1 MRNALTIA
9 RKELKVYFVSPL
21 FFIVTALFVL
31 LSGLFFALNAVQ
43 GQTVSLTTTFN
54 IILFIM
60 ILFAP
65 ALTMRLISQEKQQ
78 GTLELL
84 LTNPVRD
91 IELIAGK
98 YTAALVMYL
107 ALLATTL
114 IQVLVLLFTAV
125 DKHKFLFL
133 NIGSVDWLTVLVG
146 YVGSILIVGGYL
158 AIGLLASSLT
168 QNQIIAAVV
177 AFGALLALLVIDT
190 AGALAQPPMS
200 DFLTQL
206 GPRVHADNFGKG
218 VLSLF
223 DVLYALTMIG
233 VPLYLA
239 VVSLGSRKWH

>member
-1 MRNALTIA
+1 VKNAMTIA

-21 FFIVTALFVL
+21 FFIVTALFIV
-31 LSGLFFALNAVQ
+31 LSGVFFAFNTLQ
-43 GQTVSLTTTFN
+43 SQTVALATTFN

-98 YTAALVMYL
+98 YAAALLIYL
-107 ALLATTL
+107 ALLSTTL
-114 IQVLVLLFTAV
+114 IQVLVPLFTAV

-133 NIGSVDWLTVLVG
+133 TLGSVDWATVGVG
-146 YVGSILIVGGYL
+146 YLGNILIVGGYL

-177 AFGALLALLVIDT
+177 AFGALLLLLVIDT
-190 AGALAQPPMS
+190 ASAFAQPPLS
-200 DFLTQL
+200 DFLSQL
-206 GPRVHADNFGKG
+206 GPRVHADNFAKG
-218 VLSLF
+218 TLGLF
-223 DVLYALTMIG
+223 DVVYALSMIG

-239 VVSLGSRKWH
+239 VVALGARKWH